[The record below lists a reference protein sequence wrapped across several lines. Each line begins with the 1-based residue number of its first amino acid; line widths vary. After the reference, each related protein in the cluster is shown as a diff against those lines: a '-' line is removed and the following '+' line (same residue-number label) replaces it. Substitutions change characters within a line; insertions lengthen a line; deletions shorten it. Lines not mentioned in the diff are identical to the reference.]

1 MKALEVLS
9 MIGGESSSVSSSV
22 ITALQTAFNS
32 IASDIG
38 SVITAIV
45 PIALG
50 IVGAGL
56 VLVFGIKW
64 FKKLTNKA

>member
-1 MKALEVLS
+1 MRALEVLS
-9 MIGGESSSVSSSV
+9 MIGGESPSVSSSV

-38 SVITAIV
+38 SVITTIV

-50 IVGAGL
+50 VVGAGL

>member
-9 MIGGESSSVSSSV
+9 MIGGESPSVSSSV
-22 ITALQTAFNS
+22 ISALQTAFNS

-38 SVITAIV
+38 SVITTIV

-50 IVGAGL
+50 VVGAGL

>member
-1 MKALEVLS
+1 MRALEVLS
-9 MIGGESSSVSSSV
+9 MIGGNTPGVSSSV

-38 SVITAIV
+38 SVITTIV

-50 IVGAGL
+50 VVGAGL

>member
-1 MKALEVLS
+1 MKAIEVLS

-32 IASDIG
+32 IASDLG
-38 SVITAIV
+38 SVITTIV

-50 IVGAGL
+50 VVGAGL